1 MPGIAGELSGRI
13 GRDGGPH
20 AYHDG
25 PGDPRP
31 GLGRTHQTTSMEA
44 RRSDSTPAAENLNL
58 GAPNLLAQ
66 VYLTGKF
73 RLPRQIRI
81 FMENTSKYRFSEPV
95 TTFHGSRLPERA
107 TPVGYAALIDALGLK
122 VPMPRTLSAIG
133 PRHKS
138 YQQDVWQI

>member
-31 GLGRTHQTTSMEA
+31 GLGRTHQTTGMEA

-58 GAPNLLAQ
+58 GAPNLLAA
-66 VYLTGKF
+66 LTHHG
-73 RLPRQIRI
+73 RRVRRERRRVAREQG
-81 FMENTSKYRFSEPV
+81 ERFL
-95 TTFHGSRLPERA
+95 TC
-107 TPVGYAALIDALGLK
+107 
-122 VPMPRTLSAIG
+122 
-133 PRHKS
+133 
-138 YQQDVWQI
+138 

>member
-58 GAPNLLAQ
+58 GAPNFCPSQL
-66 VYLTGKF
+66 
-73 RLPRQIRI
+73 
-81 FMENTSKYRFSEPV
+81 
-95 TTFHGSRLPERA
+95 
-107 TPVGYAALIDALGLK
+107 AALTHHSRRTPRAPARRPRTG
-122 VPMPRTLSAIG
+122 RTLSDGAEFAQIVRTPSG
-133 PRHKS
+133 WKS
-138 YQQDVWQI
+138 RLRPQSQREEARGRPLAFKPQLEIKATERKCAAS

>member
-1 MPGIAGELSGRI
+1 MPDIAGELSGRI

-58 GAPNLLAQ
+58 GAPNFCPSQHAALTHHGRRVRRERRRVAREQGERFLTVLNAQ
-66 VYLTGKF
+66 IVRTPSAWK
-73 RLPRQIRI
+73 
-81 FMENTSKYRFSEPV
+81 
-95 TTFHGSRLPERA
+95 SRLRPQSQRE
-107 TPVGYAALIDALGLK
+107 GS
-122 VPMPRTLSAIG
+122 PRSSARLQ
-133 PRHKS
+133 PPA
-138 YQQDVWQI
+138 